1 MLRPKFVP
9 LVLKYVSRH
18 RVRSGLTITG
28 VTTAMFVFYTV
39 QAMQDGFRA
48 ATEETAGHAKLV
60 VFRQDRYCPFS
71 SQLPEDY
78 TTKIAAI
85 PGVKSVVPVKLV
97 VSNCRASLDVVT
109 FRGVPDGAF
118 DSGLFDVRVSEGSVE
133 NWKQRS
139 DSALVGS
146 RLAKRRGVK
155 VGDRL
160 DVSGMTISVAGILD
174 STETQDQNVAYTH
187 LGFTQRAGDN
197 GQGIVTQFNV
207 AVTDPNQLQRV
218 ATAIDAEFRNSQEP
232 TSTWSDKAF
241 TARAVGDI
249 IEIVR
254 FAGWLGWGCLVGVF
268 ALVGNAIVLSVQDRI
283 RDHAVLQTL
292 GYTQG
297 LIARLVIAEGIVL
310 SLMGGF
316 IGILGGMIVAR
327 WGAFSLSV
335 EGLSINI
342 EAGVGSTLAGL
353 LFSVLLGVLAGLVP
367 AWQASRRETA
377 ACFRV

>member
-1 MLRPKFVP
+1 M
-9 LVLKYVSRH
+9 
-18 RVRSGLTITG
+18 
-28 VTTAMFVFYTV
+28 
-39 QAMQDGFRA
+39 
-48 ATEETAGHAKLV
+48 
-60 VFRQDRYCPFS
+60 
-71 SQLPEDY
+71 
-78 TTKIAAI
+78 
-85 PGVKSVVPVKLV
+85 
-97 VSNCRASLDVVT
+97 
-109 FRGVPDGAF
+109 
-118 DSGLFDVRVSEGSVE
+118 E

-207 AVTDPNQLQRV
+207 AVTYPNQLQRV

-342 EAGVGSTLAGL
+342 EAGDRK
-353 LFSVLLGVLAGLVP
+353 SVV
-367 AWQASRRETA
+367 
-377 ACFRV
+377 